1 MATDAKKRM
10 LKEGALIVHRKGFNA
25 TGVAEI
31 VKAAGVP
38 KGSFYF
44 YFDSKEAFGLELID
58 EYSLMI
64 AGIAK
69 AHFTDETK
77 NALERIRAFFSSF
90 VDFFTENEF
99 RDGCPIG
106 NLCLEMGDIS
116 RPFQEKLKSAIEAFQ
131 EGMATIIS
139 QGQKQ
144 GEILPDVPPES
155 IADFLFSGFQGA
167 LLQMKVKK
175 SIEPYR
181 AFETLVFDRMLE
193 NAG

>member
-10 LKEGALIVHRKGFNA
+10 LKEGAIIVHRKGFNA

-64 AGIAK
+64 ARIAK

-116 RPFQEKLKSAIEAFQ
+116 GPFQEKLKSAVEALQ
-131 EGMATIIS
+131 EGMAAIIS

-155 IADFLFSGFQGA
+155 IADFLFSGFQGV

-175 SIEPYR
+175 SIESYR

>member
-144 GEILPDVPPES
+144 GGILPDVPPES

>member
-10 LKEGALIVHRKGFNA
+10 LKEGAIIVHRKGFNA

-64 AGIAK
+64 ARIAK

-116 RPFQEKLKSAIEAFQ
+116 GPFQEKLKSAIEALQ
-131 EGMATIIS
+131 KGMATIIS

-144 GEILPDVPPES
+144 GEILPDVPPEL
-155 IADFLFSGFQGA
+155 IADFLFSGFQGV

-175 SIEPYR
+175 SIESYR
-181 AFETLVFDRMLE
+181 AFETLAFDRMLE